1 MSLKLKE
8 LLQTA
13 WKNKGQIMEGFYN
26 AYVGASD
33 EVKAEAL
40 RRLEICRT
48 NQCGLH
54 DPKGQSER
62 AVFKGKES
70 CGGCGCDLYAKAH
83 AMSAHCYLKDQQTQK
98 FRQLIFEGYIQTLQD
113 GFIKPGEDAPLSA
126 EHIASLSTASDPE
139 LWLVLQALRVK
150 GYDPPV
156 GQGPLWDDVMTLE
169 QEMEINKI
177 AYKKQFERRN
187 QQSNG

>member
-26 AYVGASD
+26 AYVSAST
-33 EVKAEAL
+33 EVKDEAL
-40 RRLEICRT
+40 RRLEICRS
-48 NQCGLH
+48 NQCGLY
-54 DPKGQSER
+54 DPKGESER

-83 AMSAHCYLKDQQTQK
+83 AMSAHCFLKDQQIRT
-98 FRQLIFEGYIQTLQD
+98 FRQLISEGYIQTMQD
-113 GFIKPGEDAPLSA
+113 GFVKPGEEPPLTA
-126 EHIASLSTASDPE
+126 DHIASLGTATDPE
-139 LWLVLQALRVK
+139 LWIILQALRSK

-156 GQGPLWDDVMTLE
+156 GQGPLWDDVMTVE
-169 QEMEINKI
+169 QEIEINKI
-177 AYKKQFERRN
+177 AYKKQFENRKR
-187 QQSNG
+187 